1 MKEGEK
7 GELIS
12 KAEARYTVEAYY
24 KGFRLLLT
32 LPFEN
37 GGAIVG
43 ILDKMAE
50 MGFSGDRT
58 IYQAPQLPTP
68 ETAGN
73 GNGKETE
80 PPICPTHNVPMV
92 KRIGQYGEFYAC
104 PRKTQ
109 DGQWCKERPPKT

>member
-7 GELIS
+7 GELQS

-37 GGAIVG
+37 GGVVVG
-43 ILDKMAE
+43 VLDKMAE
-50 MGFSGDRT
+50 LGFTGERT
-58 IYQAPQLPTP
+58 IYQAPQLSTP

-80 PPICPTHNVPMV
+80 AHVCSIHQAEM
-92 KRIGQYGEFYAC
+92 KRFEKNGQVWYSH
-104 PRKTQ
+104 KT
-109 DGQWCKERPPKT
+109 DNGWCSGKKK

>member
-7 GELIS
+7 GELVS

-37 GGAIVG
+37 GGVIVG
-43 ILDKMAE
+43 VLDKMAE
-50 MGFSGDRT
+50 LGFTGDRVL
-58 IYQAPQLPTP
+58 YQAPQLPTQ
-68 ETAGN
+68 ETVGN

-80 PPICPTHNVPMV
+80 AHTCTIHNVEM
-92 KRIGQYGEFYAC
+92 KKYEKDSRSWYAH
-104 PRKTQ
+104 RNG
-109 DGQWCKERPPKT
+109 DQWCNGKKK

>member
-7 GELIS
+7 GELQS

-37 GGAIVG
+37 GGVIVG
-43 ILDKMAE
+43 VLDKMLEA
-50 MGFSGDRT
+50 GFSGDRV

-80 PPICPTHNVPMV
+80 AHTCPVHGVDM
-92 KRIGQYGEFYAC
+92 KRYEKDGRSWYAH
-104 PRKTQ
+104 REN
-109 DGQWCKERPPKT
+109 GGWCNGKKKN